1 MKGKAGRTII
11 VLLLLLAIC
20 GVGAAAI
27 FYQKNSLA
35 HVYLKKLS
43 GQPRTEKSAATNTAT
58 ATQFKPT
65 KLNRQL
71 KKMHFS
77 GNVAVIKGGRIIY
90 QRPYGHDPE
99 QTKKTVTTKYQI
111 GTLQNALTA
120 AAIMHLVQ
128 EGKVNLETPVSH
140 YYLLDNADASVTVG
154 SLLTMTSGLSLTAQP
169 ASELNADVISWN
181 LANATGS
188 TTGTYDFQS
197 VNYALLAG
205 IVAQASGVSYSQY
218 LQKVLLKP
226 AGTTQTGFVKDA
238 ATQQKLAPPFKYDQA
253 NAQATAVS
261 QATLFQAMNDQ
272 LGTDQLYTTA
282 SDLGRVVRYLA
293 SNHFLK
299 PKYRDQGLFAND
311 NAYTG
316 RLTQQN
322 QQLTGRADFSGY
334 HSALAFDVSGKTGVV
349 LLSNYQTRGSL
360 PDTAQRLLQQVQA
373 D

>member
-1 MKGKAGRTII
+1 MKGKVGRKIA

-20 GVGAAAI
+20 GVGAAAV

-35 HVYLKKLS
+35 HVYLKKFS
-43 GQPRTEKSAATNTAT
+43 GQPRSEQPVASKSVAEK
-58 ATQFKPT
+58 QFEPT
-65 KLNRQL
+65 KLNQQL

-77 GNVAVIKGGRIIY
+77 GNVAVFKAGKLIY
-90 QRPYGHDPE
+90 QQPYGQDPVR
-99 QTKKTVTTKYQI
+99 TKKTATTKYQI

-128 EGKVNLETPVSH
+128 AGKVSLETPVSQ
-140 YYLLDNADASVTVG
+140 YYLLDNTDVNVTVG

-188 TTGTYDFQS
+188 TAGTYDFQS

-205 IVAQASGVSYSQY
+205 IVAQASGSSYAQY
-218 LQKVLLKP
+218 LKKVLLKP
-226 AGTTQTGFVKDA
+226 AGATQTGFVKDA
-238 ATQQKLAPPFKYDQA
+238 ATQKKLAPPFKQDQT
-253 NAQATAVS
+253 NGHAVAVTQS
-261 QATLFQAMNDQ
+261 ALFQTMNDQ
-272 LGTDQLYTTA
+272 LGTNQLYTTA
-282 SDLGRVVRYLA
+282 GDLGRIVRYLT
-293 SNHFLK
+293 SDRFLK
-299 PKYRDQGLFAND
+299 TKYRDQELFAND

-322 QQLTGRADFSGY
+322 QQLIGRADFSGY
-334 HSALAFDVSGKTGVV
+334 HSALAFSSNGKTGVV

-360 PDTAQRLLQQVQA
+360 PDTAQKLLQQIQA